1 MTHSPW
7 SLEILLED
15 DHLLA
20 VVKPA
25 GLATAHA
32 PRDEPSVYALARRT
46 RPFVGIVSRLD
57 LPVSGIV
64 VLAKTRQAAADLA
77 GQFRDRTV
85 AKEYIAVVEG
95 RFPAAVG
102 VWVDWDDTIARKDE
116 EAGEGDD
123 DELPGREAHARARV
137 VRRAGEVS
145 LVELEPST
153 GRRHQLRV
161 QLANRRCPI
170 VGDRRYGARL
180 PFAGGIALHSRAL
193 ALDHPATGARLRL
206 VAPPPME
213 WGERFPPFCR
223 AGYV

>member
-1 MTHSPW
+1 M
-7 SLEILLED
+7 
-15 DHLLA
+15 A

-102 VWVDWDDTIARKDE
+102 GVVMQPKGDGSQRSDVPQLVVAACYFKDQ
-116 EAGEGDD
+116 
-123 DELPGREAHARARV
+123 LNQPG
-137 VRRAGEVS
+137 
-145 LVELEPST
+145 
-153 GRRHQLRV
+153 
-161 QLANRRCPI
+161 
-170 VGDRRYGARL
+170 
-180 PFAGGIALHSRAL
+180 
-193 ALDHPATGARLRL
+193 
-206 VAPPPME
+206 
-213 WGERFPPFCR
+213 
-223 AGYV
+223 